1 MEYSITLRNL
11 PFNPDERQ
19 IIYVENEFN
28 KEVNNFI
35 LTNYKKLSYLFEDY
49 GYQFIYLPLHI
60 TEEEILEKVLYYAP
74 YLTSEI
80 IDKSVVR
87 SSMLLDYMA
96 NPLNRPSI
104 KPSLLFCPSLEE
116 DDCVFRGKTV
126 DVENY
131 RDKDIYDFVEDFSD
145 EISKFSSHSK
155 LLSDVDEFP
164 GGSSCNCMIPQ
175 EPEECY
181 ESIPPSPTVA
191 EESYDFDYVD
201 AQVRQTADV
210 ELDPFDD
217 VDDLLASLEETV
229 RRLRLNGISNM
240 AIHELIDKQET
251 ISRMVITSDYRIFLP
266 DYNNMEIEMG
276 ALPKALYFLFLRYPE
291 GLRFKCIQ
299 DHYTELLNIYR
310 QLRPNTK
317 EETLKTKIT
326 RVTNPVG
333 NAINENVARIRNAFV
348 EKFDMHL
355 AEQYLVTGDKG
366 ENYSIRLDRNL
377 ITWEE

>member
-1 MEYSITLRNL
+1 MEFSITLRNL
-11 PFNPDERQ
+11 PFSPDESQ
-19 IIYVENEFN
+19 IIYVENEFD
-28 KEVNNFI
+28 KEVNSFV
-35 LTNYKKLSYLFEDY
+35 LTNYRKLSYLFEDY
-49 GYQFIYLPLHI
+49 GYQFVYLPLHI
-60 TEEEILEKVLYYAP
+60 TDDEIQEKVLYYAP

-96 NPLNRPSI
+96 NPINRPHFR
-104 KPSLLFCPSLEE
+104 PSLLFCPSLLEG
-116 DDCVFRGKTV
+116 DSVFRGKTI

-131 RDKDIYDFVEDFSD
+131 RDRDICDFVEDFIDEIGKFRRYLSD
-145 EISKFSSHSK
+145 E
-155 LLSDVDEFP
+155 DEFP
-164 GGSSCNCMIPQ
+164 GGSSCNYMLP
-175 EPEECY
+175 EDPEECS
-181 ESIPPSPTVA
+181 ESIRPFPAVA
-191 EESYDFDYVD
+191 EESCCFDFID
-201 AQVRQTADV
+201 AQVRQAADE

-217 VDDLLASLEETV
+217 VEDLLASLEETV
-229 RRLRLNGISNM
+229 KRLRLNGISNM
-240 AIHELIDKQET
+240 AIHELIDKQEKV
-251 ISRMVITSDYRIFLP
+251 SRMVITSDYRIFLP

-326 RVTNPVG
+326 RVTNPLG

-348 EKFDMHL
+348 EKFDVHL
-355 AEQYLVTGDKG
+355 AEKYLVTGDKG
-366 ENYSIRLDRNL
+366 ENYSVRLDRNL
-377 ITWEE
+377 ITWEED